1 MYVWAL
7 GWNILNKWVY
17 ILSHRVSNPTLTC
30 LSLSRISTVCIGIL
44 EAMGQMIFFF
54 MMYNLGNHS

>member
-54 MMYNLGNHS
+54 S